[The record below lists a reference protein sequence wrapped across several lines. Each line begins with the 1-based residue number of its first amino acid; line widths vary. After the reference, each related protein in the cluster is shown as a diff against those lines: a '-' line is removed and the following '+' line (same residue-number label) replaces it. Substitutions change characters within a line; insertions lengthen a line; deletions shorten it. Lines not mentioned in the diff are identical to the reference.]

1 MDGNIARPRS
11 ALADWAIIVVGLI
24 AALFAVAEPVRDAIG
39 ERITVD
45 SVIAA
50 NVLFYSV
57 LFVPLILLSV
67 LLGLLGKHRV
77 LRAGENP
84 LRWILAGLVIGAGGL
99 ATCVAYAW
107 LNASLRA
114 VAIDPLAPNHLILGT
129 AIVLLGVAA
138 EELLFRGWLLG
149 ALQDMLGSSW
159 AVLLSAIAFSGFHW
173 WAGGAA
179 ADVVSLAN
187 LMLGG
192 LWFGLLAVRS
202 GGILAPMAAHFAWNA
217 SESVVFGLDP
227 NPGIDELG
235 ALTNYDLVGL
245 PMWGGSAEGLNA
257 SIAMTVVLAAL
268 VIPLLPAFTRPLKSH
283 EVLPHKPSLR

>member
-1 MDGNIARPRS
+1 MRPRS
-11 ALADWAIIVVGLI
+11 AFAEWAIIIIGLI

-45 SVIAA
+45 SVITG
-50 NVLFYSV
+50 NVLFYVV
-57 LFVPLILLSV
+57 LFVPLILLSL
-67 LLGLLGKHRV
+67 LLGLLGRHRV
-77 LRAGENP
+77 LRAGESP
-84 LRWILAGLVIGAGGL
+84 LRWVLVGLLIGAGGL
-99 ATCVAYAW
+99 ATCVLYVW
-107 LNASLRA
+107 LNESLLA
-114 VAIDPLAPNHLILGT
+114 VPIDALAQNHLILGT

-149 ALQDMLGSSW
+149 ALQDMLGPSW

-217 SESVVFGLDP
+217 SESIVFGLDP
-227 NPGIDELG
+227 NPGVDDLG

-245 PMWGGSAEGLNA
+245 PMWGGSGEGLNA
-257 SIAMTVVLAAL
+257 SIAMTFVLAAL
-268 VIPLLPAFTRPLKSH
+268 VIPLLPVFTRPAASA
-283 EVLPHKPSLR
+283 RAA

>member
-11 ALADWAIIVVGLI
+11 AFADWAIIIIGLI

-45 SVIAA
+45 SVITG
-50 NVLFYSV
+50 NVLFYAV
-57 LFVPLILLSV
+57 LFVPLILLSL
-67 LLGLLGKHRV
+67 LLGLLGRHRV
-77 LRAGENP
+77 LRAGDSP
-84 LRWILAGLVIGAGGL
+84 LRWVLVGLLIGAGGL
-99 ATCVAYAW
+99 ATCVLYVW
-107 LNASLRA
+107 LNGSLRPLP
-114 VAIDPLAPNHLILGT
+114 IDALAQNHLILGT

-138 EELLFRGWLLG
+138 EELLFRGWLLS

-187 LMLGG
+187 LLLGG
-192 LWFGLLAVRS
+192 MWFGLLAVRS

-217 SESVVFGLDP
+217 SESIVFGLDP
-227 NPGIDELG
+227 NPGVDELG

-245 PMWGGSAEGLNA
+245 PMWGGSGEGLNA
-257 SIAMTVVLAAL
+257 SIAMTFVLAAL
-268 VIPLLPAFTRPLKSH
+268 VVPLLPSLTRPVARQEASA
-283 EVLPHKPSLR
+283 RG

>member
-11 ALADWAIIVVGLI
+11 AFADWAIIIIGLI
-24 AALFAVAEPVRDAIG
+24 AALFAVAEPVRDAIS

-45 SVIAA
+45 SVITG
-50 NVLFYSV
+50 NVLFYAV
-57 LFVPLILLSV
+57 LFVPLILLSL
-67 LLGLLGKHRV
+67 LLGLLGRHRV
-77 LRAGENP
+77 LRAGDSP
-84 LRWILAGLVIGAGGL
+84 LRWVLVGLLIGAGGL
-99 ATCVAYAW
+99 ATCVLYVW
-107 LNASLRA
+107 LNGSLRP
-114 VAIDPLAPNHLILGT
+114 VPIDALAQNHLILGT

-138 EELLFRGWLLG
+138 EELLFRGWLLS

-187 LMLGG
+187 LLLGG
-192 LWFGLLAVRS
+192 MWFGLLAVRS

-217 SESVVFGLDP
+217 SESIVFGLDP
-227 NPGIDELG
+227 NPGVDELG

-245 PMWGGSAEGLNA
+245 PMWGGSGEGLNA
-257 SIAMTVVLAAL
+257 SIAMTFVLAAL
-268 VIPLLPAFTRPLKSH
+268 VIPLLPSLTRPVARQEASA
-283 EVLPHKPSLR
+283 RG

>member
-77 LRAGENP
+77 LRAGEHP

-99 ATCVAYAW
+99 ATCVAFAW

-114 VAIDPLAPNHLILGT
+114 VAIDPLAQNHLILGT

-149 ALQDMLGSSW
+149 ALQDMLGSAW

-235 ALTNYDLVGL
+235 ALSNYDLVGL
-245 PMWGGSAEGLNA
+245 PMWGGSGEGLNA

-268 VIPLLPAFTRPLKSH
+268 VIPLLPAFTRPL
-283 EVLPHKPSLR
+283 VPRKPSLR

>member
-11 ALADWAIIVVGLI
+11 AFADWAIIIIGLI

-45 SVIAA
+45 SVITG
-50 NVLFYSV
+50 NVLFYAV
-57 LFVPLILLSV
+57 LFVPLILLSL
-67 LLGLLGKHRV
+67 LLGLLGRHRV
-77 LRAGENP
+77 LRAGDSP
-84 LRWILAGLVIGAGGL
+84 LRWVLVGLLIGAGGL
-99 ATCVAYAW
+99 ATCVLYVW
-107 LNASLRA
+107 LNGSLRPLP
-114 VAIDPLAPNHLILGT
+114 IDALAQNHLILGT

-138 EELLFRGWLLG
+138 EELLFRGWLLS

-187 LMLGG
+187 LLLGG
-192 LWFGLLAVRS
+192 MWFGLLAVRS

-217 SESVVFGLDP
+217 SESIVFGLDP
-227 NPGIDELG
+227 NPGVDELG

-245 PMWGGSAEGLNA
+245 PMWGGSGEGLNA
-257 SIAMTVVLAAL
+257 SIAMTFVLAAL
-268 VIPLLPAFTRPLKSH
+268 VVPLLPSLTRPVARQKASA
-283 EVLPHKPSLR
+283 RG